1 MYTGFF
7 DAQSNRAD
15 WIFMVEAINADTGAV
30 VDLTGVLITIAV
42 STRNNP
48 SSNVLNGSST
58 DGKITI
64 NAPAT
69 AGIFQW
75 RFTPADMAN
84 LAEDFYDVGVR
95 FTYPTGEV
103 VQFIKAQLPVI
114 EGVPS

>member
-1 MYTGFF
+1 MFTGTFP
-7 DAQSNRAD
+7 AQSNRAD
-15 WIFMVEAINADTGAV
+15 WVFRVETINADTGAA
-30 VDLTGVLITIAV
+30 VDLTGVTITIAV
-42 STRNNP
+42 SNEL
-48 SSNVLNGSST
+48 SGHALNGSTT
-58 DGKITI
+58 DGKVTI

-84 LAEDFYDVGVR
+84 LMEDFYDVGVR

-114 EGVPS
+114 EGVQT